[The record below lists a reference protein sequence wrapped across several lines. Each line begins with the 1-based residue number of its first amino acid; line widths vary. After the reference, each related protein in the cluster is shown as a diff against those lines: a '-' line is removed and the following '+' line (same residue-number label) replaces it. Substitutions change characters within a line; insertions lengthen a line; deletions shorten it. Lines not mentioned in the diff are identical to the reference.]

1 MPLVNSA
8 DYAIISMNFNNMSD
22 QAVISIKNI
31 EKTYNLGEI
40 KVKALRKISLDIQE
54 GEFLIITGRNGSGKS
69 TLLRQIGLLDWPNRG
84 EIYLDGEEVTHLK
97 EKHRREIRHKKIGY
111 IFQEYALIPELN
123 AVENVMLP
131 AMLIE
136 PTKICKPRAI
146 DLLKK
151 VGLENRL
158 SHQPKQMS
166 GGEQQKVAIARAL
179 INNPKILFA
188 DEPTANLDSVAAAG
202 ILEIFEK
209 LHAEGHTIVMISHEQ
224 DEKNYASRIIELRD
238 GVLL

>member
-1 MPLVNSA
+1 V
-8 DYAIISMNFNNMSD
+8 IIS
-22 QAVISIKNI
+22 IRNI

-84 EIYLDGEEVTHLK
+84 QIFLDGDEVTHLK
-97 EKHRREIRHKKIGY
+97 EKHRRKIRHKKIGY

-123 AVENVMLP
+123 AIENVMLP

-136 PTKICKPRAI
+136 PTKSCKPRAI

-158 SHQPKQMS
+158 RHQPKQMS

-188 DEPTANLDSVAAAG
+188 DEPTANLDSIAAGG
-202 ILEIFEK
+202 ILEIFER

-224 DEKNYASRIIELRD
+224 DEKSYASRIIELRD